1 MTITTRHLATLAVC
15 AAAAALLAACGRPA
29 PESAG
34 TDTDAASAADRAERA
49 EPSRTAPAPRTGQP
63 TAEEVVA
70 DLPDVPDDEDTTES
84 APDAAAAEPE
94 EGAEPEEA
102 DEPADEEADTTAP
115 LASAEPT
122 PDPAAALAPELR
134 APITDVRRE
143 IRSLAVMP
151 EEQMPLD
158 RRLDAAQAQI
168 EELCDQLASSP
179 AISAPQKALLEEL
192 RTGGGP
198 VNWDDASN
206 IVSDEDFARFA
217 ADIQRALDRLEE
229 QLARR

>member
-1 MTITTRHLATLAVC
+1 MTITPRHLATLAAC
-15 AAAAALLAACGRPA
+15 AAVAALLAACGRPA

-34 TDTDAASAADRAERA
+34 TDTDAAAADRTERA
-49 EPSRTAPAPRTGQP
+49 EPPPTSTSPRTGRP

-84 APDAAAAEPE
+84 APDAAPAEPE

-102 DEPADEEADTTAP
+102 EEPADEDADTTAP
-115 LASAEPT
+115 LAPAEPT

-151 EEQMPLD
+151 DEQMPLD
-158 RRLDAAQAQI
+158 RRLDAAQAQV

-179 AISAPQKALLEEL
+179 AISASQKALLDEL